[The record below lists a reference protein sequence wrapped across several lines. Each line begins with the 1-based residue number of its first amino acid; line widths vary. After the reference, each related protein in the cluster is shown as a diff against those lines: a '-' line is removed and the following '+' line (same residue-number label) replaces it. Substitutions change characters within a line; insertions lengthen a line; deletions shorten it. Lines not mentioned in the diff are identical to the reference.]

1 MLSRRKYNTLTAY
14 NGGSS
19 SNNNIILFCC
29 DTQLIF
35 SRVVLVAKTIDRT
48 INSNKKENKEGKKP
62 AAPPAEYKHI
72 LGAVF
77 FTEKMWTFGFV
88 SIIFVVFH
96 ISLGMVV
103 FL

>member
-1 MLSRRKYNTLTAY
+1 MQ
-14 NGGSS
+14 SS
-19 SNNNIILFCC
+19 TISQNN
-29 DTQLIF
+29 
-35 SRVVLVAKTIDRT
+35 SRT
-48 INSNKKENKEGKKP
+48 INSNKKESKEGKKP